1 MMVSNDITFVHKGLL
16 DLLRGK
22 RLCMGVKFF
31 EVKIFEEETT
41 RKDTCP
47 IKREDS
53 KVQTHKWGLQNKTTE
68 TCQRGCKNTTYDLNI
83 SLVAWNR
90 LNKEMGGKPI

>member
-1 MMVSNDITFVHKGLL
+1 MMVSNDITFVHKGSL

-22 RLCMGVKFF
+22 RLCMGVQ
-31 EVKIFEEETT
+31 IFEEETT

-83 SLVAWNR
+83 SLLA
-90 LNKEMGGKPI
+90 